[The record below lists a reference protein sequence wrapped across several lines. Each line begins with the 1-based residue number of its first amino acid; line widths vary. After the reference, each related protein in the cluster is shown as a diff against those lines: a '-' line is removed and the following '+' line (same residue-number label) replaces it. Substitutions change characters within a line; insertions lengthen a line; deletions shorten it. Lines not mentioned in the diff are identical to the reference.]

1 MNIYIYIYIIILYY
15 IILYYILYIYYHL
28 LLYIYICECHM
39 SISKNDHWESSPSCH
54 SYGFC
59 DQGIM
64 VLFYRPPNQHNY
76 CIEINNAEVETF
88 TDFSYLSL
96 PEANQPAMD
105 LPMRL
110 FNRDNFVMTGRA
122 SAIAFLTYF
131 TMNVAFTGVPVPTG
145 NFTGT
150 MVIGGMAGRVMGCDL
165 DLLWFKDLYFPLAK
179 IAQRNSSS
187 WWAEISRSSGCLSE
201 CFPSMDFASNG
212 IYAMIG
218 AAAMLSSFKQ
228 MSVACVLF
236 ISSWVATWAHSVQ

>member
-1 MNIYIYIYIIILYY
+1 
-15 IILYYILYIYYHL
+15 
-28 LLYIYICECHM
+28 M

-131 TMNVAFTGVPVPTG
+131 TMNVAFTGSRCPR
-145 NFTGT
+145 GT
-150 MVIGGMAGRVMGCDL
+150 SQGPW
-165 DLLWFKDLYFPLAK
+165 LLAAW
-179 IAQRNSSS
+179 R
-187 WWAEISRSSGCLSE
+187 
-201 CFPSMDFASNG
+201 
-212 IYAMIG
+212 G
-218 AAAMLSSFKQ
+218 A
-228 MSVACVLF
+228 
-236 ISSWVATWAHSVQ
+236 